1 MRPFPFDLIVLT
13 SNPKNAAVAGLV
25 PCAESGTNTI
35 FLCDS
40 FLFNKAFF
48 IAIIPQ
54 SSPCAPALGVIVTA
68 TIPVNSFNQDDIK
81 SINFNEADFILT
93 TGLYDDSFETPKDY
107 NDLFND
113 FIESEKPIV
122 CVNPDEI
129 VYRGVNS
136 IFCAGALG
144 KYYEK
149 LGGKVVY
156 YGKPYVEIY
165 DQAFQDLKNM
175 NNIENKSDI
184 LAIGDSIKTDCLGA
198 QNFNL
203 DFVFIMNGIHNY
215 ADDNLSLIHI

>member
-1 MRPFPFDLIVLT
+1 MKEHGIDVYLISNAPRSNHVVQEGLTNKLGLNPDLYKHIYT
-13 SNPKNAAVAGLV
+13 SGDIGTKFINKKIHG
-25 PCAESGTNTI
+25 ESYFHLG
-35 FLCDS
+35 
-40 FLFNKAFF
+40 
-48 IAIIPQ
+48 
-54 SSPCAPALGVIVTA
+54 PAKDYDLLENINISKV
-68 TIPVNSFNQDDIK
+68 D
-81 SINFNEADFILT
+81 NFNEADFILT

-165 DQAFQDLKNM
+165 DQAFSLMLLNL
-175 NNIENKSDI
+175 IVI
-184 LAIGDSIKTDCLGA
+184 PPGIGSVGVTWLISLGTK
-198 QNFNL
+198 
-203 DFVFIMNGIHNY
+203 IPSTSSY
-215 ADDNLSLIHI
+215 SLIVVSIDN

>member
-1 MRPFPFDLIVLT
+1 MCIR
-13 SNPKNAAVAGLV
+13 
-25 PCAESGTNTI
+25 
-35 FLCDS
+35 DS
-40 FLFNKAFF
+40 SK
-48 IAIIPQ
+48 
-54 SSPCAPALGVIVTA
+54 V
-68 TIPVNSFNQDDIK
+68 D
-81 SINFNEADFILT
+81 SINEADFILT

-113 FIESEKPIV
+113 FMEKEKPIV

-165 DQAFQDLKNM
+165 DQAFQDLKKM
-175 NNIENKSDI
+175 NNIENKLNSGDI
-184 LAIGDSIKTDCLGA
+184 VLLDGGMGAELENLGA
-198 QNFNL
+198 SMDKDLWSGRCSIDEPDIVYKAHQNFINS
-203 DFVFIMNGIHNY
+203 G
-215 ADDNLSLIHI
+215 ADIITTNTCLLYTSPSPRDQRGSRMAWSG